1 MRTIIVIDEAHH
13 YLRDKRRNRVLQKL
27 IREIRSKGASV
38 FLLSQSPDDYN
49 QDEFDFTELL
59 EFVFVL
65 EQWDQIREERSQ
77 DLLIYLALT
86 RFGRRP
92 RFSQLPIDLRLDVRA
107 FFSTYRRACKLAD
120 DLLFSAGKP
129 DTVNEACI
137 KSPVGSPDKF
147 ARGTPDLF

>member
-65 EQWDQIREERSQ
+65 EQWDQIR
-77 DLLIYLALT
+77 
-86 RFGRRP
+86 
-92 RFSQLPIDLRLDVRA
+92 
-107 FFSTYRRACKLAD
+107 
-120 DLLFSAGKP
+120 
-129 DTVNEACI
+129 
-137 KSPVGSPDKF
+137 
-147 ARGTPDLF
+147 